1 MNNTVQNQIL
11 IVDDN
16 STNTKV
22 LFDCLKSAGYRV
34 LIAQSGESAIEKL
47 ELVTPD
53 LILLDV
59 MMPGINGFET
69 CQRLKASSTT
79 QDIQVI
85 FMTAL
90 SDTDE
95 KIKGFA
101 LGAVDYITK
110 PFQQEEV
117 LARVSTHLQ
126 LRNLTK
132 QLQTLNQ
139 NLEQRVTERTSE
151 LTAALEQVQNSH
163 LQLIQSEKMSS
174 LGNLVAGIAHEINNP
189 VGFIAGNIE
198 QIDLAISDVIYCLQL
213 YQEALPNPGSKI
225 SSKIAEIELGYLLED
240 LPKMVASMKIGCDAL
255 GNHRRWYR
263 IRDISTSLRTF
274 SRSDTDSKVAAD
286 IHEGIDSTLMILQ
299 HRLKADENRPAIQ
312 IIKNYGKIPR
322 IKCYLSQVNQV
333 FMNIIANAID
343 SFEEINQNRNYLD
356 IQANPN
362 IITIT
367 TISIDNQQIIIKID
381 DNGSGIPDVIKS
393 RIFDHLYTT
402 KSIGKGTGLG
412 LSISKQ
418 IIESKHNGILRVE
431 SEPGKGSEFAIVLP
445 IN

>member
-1 MNNTVQNQIL
+1 MALQ
-11 IVDDN
+11 
-16 STNTKV
+16 
-22 LFDCLKSAGYRV
+22 
-34 LIAQSGESAIEKL
+34 
-47 ELVTPD
+47 
-53 LILLDV
+53 
-59 MMPGINGFET
+59 
-69 CQRLKASSTT
+69 
-79 QDIQVI
+79 QVN
-85 FMTAL
+85 
-90 SDTDE
+90 E
-95 KIKGFA
+95 
-101 LGAVDYITK
+101 
-110 PFQQEEV
+110 Q
-117 LARVSTHLQ
+117 
-126 LRNLTK
+126 
-132 QLQTLNQ
+132 
-139 NLEQRVTERTSE
+139 LEQRVEQRTAELREAKELADSANRAKSE
-151 LTAALEQVQNSH
+151 FLANMSHELRTPLNGILGYTQILQRDRNFDPQYKHKVEIIHQCGSH
-163 LQLIQSEKMSS
+163 LLTLINDI
-174 LGNLVAGIAHEINNP
+174 L
-189 VGFIAGNIE
+189 
-198 QIDLAISDVIYCLQL
+198 DL
-213 YQEALPNPGSKI
+213 SKI
-225 SSKIAEIELGYLLED
+225 EARKAEIELGYLLED